1 MELTSMQKQW
11 ALTKFAELEKTVGS
25 QNKAC
30 AIVGIPSSTMSPLR
44 RGVYKGDEDAK
55 FAKLISYFETKEA
68 AAASPGYELT
78 SSGYVGTSISTK
90 VYEVIRNCQLKGGLA
105 IACGDAGIG
114 KTMAAKKFF
123 RDHPNDAVYVALNP
137 CITTVKALLKVL
149 CAKLNVTERTNDEMW
164 LGLAAKLRDGM
175 VIIVDEAQHLPIK
188 TLEALRALSD
198 YFDELGQTLGIAL
211 IGNSDTVNNAGGK
224 KRAEFAQINNRTRQ
238 RKVYTYMQIKREDI
252 QLLFPALE
260 DEKAIDLLLGIAR
273 SAQALRG
280 AMNLYVN
287 AMDNENTSYD
297 GLVGMAKHMEMKL
310 AVAV

>member
-1 MELTSMQKQW
+1 MEYTQKQQW
-11 ALTKFAELEKTVGS
+11 ALQQFEALTEKLGS
-25 QNKAC
+25 QNKASKQ
-30 AIVGIPSSTMSPLR
+30 VGISSAIMSPLR
-44 RGVYKGDEDAK
+44 RGEYAGNSDAI
-55 FAKLISYFETKEA
+55 FARLISYFETKAE
-68 AAASPGYELT
+68 AAASPAHEIT
-78 SSGYVGTSISTK
+78 SSGYVETSISTN

-114 KTMAAKKFF
+114 KTMAAKQFTRK
-123 RDHPNDAVYVALNP
+123 HSNDAVYVALNP
-137 CITTVKALLKVL
+137 CITTIKALLKVL

-175 VIIVDEAQHLPIK
+175 VLIVDEAQHLPIK

-211 IGNSDTVNNAGGK
+211 IGNTDTVNNVGGK

-238 RKVYTYMQIKREDI
+238 RKIYTTSQIRRDDI
-252 QLLFPALE
+252 RLLFPLLQ
-260 DEKAIDLLLGIAR
+260 DEASIDLLLGIAR

-287 AMDNENTSYD
+287 ALDNEDISYE
-297 GLVGMAKHMEMKL
+297 GLVAMAKHMEMKL